1 MNIHPTAL
9 VHPKAELGEGV
20 RIGPYSIIEEHVKV
34 GDNSVIGAHCFITGY
49 TTIGKNCSFY
59 TGGIIG
65 SAPQDLKYKN
75 RVTYL
80 EIGDSNIF
88 REYVTINLATKEG
101 HKTVIGDNNLLMAY
115 CHIAHDCNLGN
126 NIIIAN
132 CGTLAGF
139 VEIEDRVVIG
149 GLSAIHQFTRMGTFA
164 MVGGCSKIVQDVLP
178 YSLVDGHPAKTKGL
192 NVIGLRRGNIPPDI
206 RNDLKK
212 AFKILTKSQ
221 LTTFHALGLIQKEIK
236 KSPQIIHLA
245 SFIKKSKRG
254 FCS

>member
-1 MNIHPTAL
+1 MDIHPTA
-9 VHPKAELGEGV
+9 VVNPKAELGKNV
-20 RIGPYSIIEEHVKV
+20 KVGPYSIIEGNVKI
-34 GDNSVIGAHCFITGY
+34 GDNTIVGANCYITGY
-49 TTIGKNCSFY
+49 TTIGKNCIFY

-75 RVTYL
+75 KVTYL
-80 EIGDSNIF
+80 EIGDSNTF
-88 REYVTINLATKEG
+88 REYITINPATEEG
-101 HKTVIGDNNLLMAY
+101 HKTIIGNNNLLMAY
-115 CHIAHDCNLGN
+115 CHVAHDCLLGS

-192 NVIGLRRGNIPPDI
+192 NVVGLRRGNIPSDI

-221 LTTFHALGLIQKEIK
+221 LTTSHAVSLIQKEVK
-236 KSPQIIHLA
+236 ESPQIIHLTD
-245 SFIKKSKRG
+245 FIKKSKRG

>member
-9 VHPKAELGEGV
+9 VHSKVELGKGV
-20 RIGPYSIIEEHVKV
+20 KVGPYSIIEEHVKI

-49 TTIGKNCSFY
+49 TTIGKNCSFH

-75 RVTYL
+75 KVTYL
-80 EIGDSNIF
+80 EIGDSNTF
-88 REYVTINLATKEG
+88 REYVTINSATEED
-101 HKTVIGDNNLLMAY
+101 HKTVIGNNNLLMAY
-115 CHIAHDCNLGN
+115 CHVAHDCNLGN

-149 GLSAIHQFTRMGTFA
+149 GLSAIHQFTSMGTFA

-192 NVIGLRRGNIPPDI
+192 NVIGLRRGNIPSDI

-221 LTTFHALGLIQKEIK
+221 ITTSHALDLIRKEIK
-236 KSPQIIHLA
+236 KSPQITHLLN
-245 SFIKKSKRG
+245 FIKKSKRG

>member
-1 MNIHPTAL
+1 MDIHSTAII
-9 VHPKAELGEGV
+9 HPKAKLGKDV
-20 RIGPYSIIEEHVKV
+20 KVGPYSIIEEHVNV
-34 GDNSVIGAHCFITGY
+34 GDNTTIGAHCFLSGY
-49 TTIGKNCSFY
+49 TTIGKNCSFH
-59 TGGIIG
+59 TGAIIG

-75 RVTYL
+75 KVTFL
-80 EIGDSNIF
+80 EIGNGNTF
-88 REYVTINLATKEG
+88 REYVTVNPATDEG
-101 HKTVIGDNNLLMAY
+101 NKTIIGNNNLLMAY
-115 CHIAHDCNLGN
+115 CHVAHDCILGN

-164 MVGGCSKIVQDVLP
+164 MIGGCSKIVQDVLP
-178 YSLVDGHPAKTKGL
+178 YSLSDGHPAKTRGL
-192 NVIGLRRGNIPPDI
+192 NVVGLRRGNIPADI

-221 LTTFHALGLIQKEIK
+221 LTTSHALEKIQEEIK
-236 KSPQIIHLA
+236 ESPQLIHLVN
-245 SFIKKSKRG
+245 FIKKSKRG

>member
-1 MNIHPTAL
+1 MNIHSTAL
-9 VHPKAELGEGV
+9 VHPKAKLGKGV
-20 RIGPYSIIEEHVKV
+20 KVGPYSIIEENVKIDDNTIV
-34 GDNSVIGAHCFITGY
+34 GANCYVTGY
-49 TTIGKNCSFY
+49 TSIGKDCAFY
-59 TGGIIG
+59 TGGVIG
-65 SAPQDLKYKN
+65 SVPQDLKYKN

-80 EIGDSNIF
+80 EIGNNNTF
-88 REYVTINLATKEG
+88 REYVTINPATVEG

-115 CHIAHDCNLGN
+115 CHVAHECILGN

-139 VEIEDRVVIG
+139 VEIEDKVVVG
-149 GLSAIHQFTRMGTFA
+149 GLAAVHQFTRVGTFA
-164 MVGGCSKIVQDVLP
+164 MIGGCSKVVQDVLP

-192 NVIGLRRGNIPPDI
+192 NVVGLRRGNIPSTI

-212 AFKILTKSQ
+212 AIQILTKSQ
-221 LTTFHALGLIQKEIK
+221 LRTSHAVKLIQNDIK
-236 KSPQIIHLA
+236 KSPELAYLA